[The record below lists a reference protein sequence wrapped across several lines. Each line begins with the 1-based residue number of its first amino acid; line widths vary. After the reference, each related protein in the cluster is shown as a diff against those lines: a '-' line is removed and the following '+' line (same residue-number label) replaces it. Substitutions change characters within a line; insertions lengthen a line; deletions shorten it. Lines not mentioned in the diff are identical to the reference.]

1 MTWQPPEPAIH
12 LPYGKH
18 FVEHTGKTMP
28 FYTEEQLLAVR
39 QQTIEECAEI
49 AEMHD
54 TCAPTYIAES
64 IRKLKD

>member
-1 MTWQPPEPAIH
+1 MTWQPPESLYA
-12 LPYGKH
+12 K
-18 FVEHTGKTMP
+18 TGNINDMNK
-28 FYTEEQLLAVR
+28 FSVDQLLAVR